1 MDDIKKD
8 IIQVYKVVG
17 DPSALEGKETIEIL
31 QEIEIHTNELMKMI
45 NILALDD
52 DNVDGKNYKFT
63 DRMRKAEQSRKTH
76 KQEE

>member
-31 QEIEIHTNELMKMI
+31 
-45 NILALDD
+45 
-52 DNVDGKNYKFT
+52 
-63 DRMRKAEQSRKTH
+63 
-76 KQEE
+76 

>member
-31 QEIEIHTNELMKMI
+31 QVSFNKPFLITFYYFLGN
-45 NILALDD
+45 
-52 DNVDGKNYKFT
+52 
-63 DRMRKAEQSRKTH
+63 
-76 KQEE
+76 